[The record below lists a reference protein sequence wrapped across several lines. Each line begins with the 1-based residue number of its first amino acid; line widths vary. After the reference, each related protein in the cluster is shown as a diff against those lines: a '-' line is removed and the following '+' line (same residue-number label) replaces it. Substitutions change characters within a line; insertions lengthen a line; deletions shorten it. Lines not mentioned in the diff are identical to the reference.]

1 MRKIVSVLVLL
12 VLAVGLLLSGTLLN
26 FGNPAAEEMDAY
38 MLANGQVQTGG
49 NNIVTDV
56 VFDYRGFDTL
66 GEATV
71 LFTAVLGVGLV
82 FRRMR
87 NKKEEEYEYE

>member
-1 MRKIVSVLVLL
+1 MFD
-12 VLAVGLLLSGTLLN
+12 
-26 FGNPAAEEMDAY
+26 FGNPASGEMDTY

>member
-1 MRKIVSVLVLL
+1 MRKIVSIVVLL
-12 VLAVGLLLSGTLLN
+12 VLAIGFLAGTMLD
-26 FGNPAAEEMDAY
+26 FGNPAAGEMDTY